1 MRGWCENEIVSR
13 RAEKI
18 RTFYENHRQGL
29 FSYALT
35 ITGDCARAED
45 AVHSAVEKLIARPL
59 LPLNMKLYA
68 FRCVR
73 NAAVSAW
80 RKDESRREN
89 YFEFESLPANL
100 PDRGRAERMEAAL
113 AKLGDDERAT
123 VTLKIFDELTFREIA
138 AIRGA
143 NQNTIASHYRRGIE
157 KLRELC
163 AEDKP

>member
-1 MRGWCENEIVSR
+1 MSR
-13 RAEKI
+13 RAHTI

-35 ITGDCARAED
+35 ITGDRARAED
-45 AVHSAVEKLIARPL
+45 AVHAAIEKLLARPL
-59 LPLNMKLYA
+59 LPLNIKLYA

-73 NAAVSAW
+73 NAAISAW

-89 YFEFESLPANL
+89 YFEFELLPANS
-100 PDRGRAERMEAAL
+100 PERGRAERMESAL
-113 AKLGDDERAT
+113 TKLGDDEREA
-123 VTLKIFDELTFREIA
+123 VTLKIFDDLTFREIA

-143 NQNTIASHYRRGIE
+143 NQSTVASHYRRGIE

-163 AEDKP
+163 AEDRP

>member
-1 MRGWCENEIVSR
+1 MSR

-18 RTFYENHRQGL
+18 RKFYEQHRQGL

-35 ITGDCARAED
+35 LAGDRARAED
-45 AVHSAVEKLIARPL
+45 AVHAAIEKLVARPL
-59 LPLNMKLYA
+59 LPLNLKLYT

-80 RKDESRREN
+80 RKNESRRED
-89 YFEFESLPANL
+89 YFEIESLPANS
-100 PDRGRAERMEAAL
+100 PDRGRAERLEAAL
-113 AKLGDDERAT
+113 AGLGDDEREV

-143 NQNTIASHYRRGIE
+143 NQNTVASHYRRGIE

-163 AEDKP
+163 AEDRP